1 MRLEFDYMPR
11 RDTAD
16 TVMLLAVMKRCKCQK

>member
-16 TVMLLAVMKRCKCQK
+16 TVMLLAVMKRC